1 MAKIYHYYQTNEPNI
16 LGGFMTYYTLE
27 EAWRQLGKRFCGG
40 VVDEIRVVTKVNS
53 EWWNGHYT
61 GFLCE
66 TLHEGII
73 YKA

>member
-1 MAKIYHYYQTNEPNI
+1 
-16 LGGFMTYYTLE
+16 MTYNTLE
-27 EAWRQLGKRFCGG
+27 MAWEQLGKRFCGG
-40 VVDEIRVVTKVNS
+40 VVDEIRVVIKANS

-66 TLHEGII
+66 TLNEGII